1 MSVLVPPGSPI
12 HTSSYRPQQTPIPV
26 SQWTALSSPN
36 LSSTT
41 VYDRVRLRGD
51 YAPLSSRQTVLTAFP
66 LSLPGPLSLTQRG
79 QNRLRRDCAYSDVRL
94 VWQVPGAN
102 PLGPGKPGEGKAPTI
117 LENCELPGLQSL
129 SGNNTG
135 WTTRA
140 FTAQRYKDDYCGP
153 R

>member
-1 MSVLVPPGSPI
+1 MRCYWDASGL
-12 HTSSYRPQQTPIPV
+12 
-26 SQWTALSSPN
+26 
-36 LSSTT
+36 
-41 VYDRVRLRGD
+41 
-51 YAPLSSRQTVLTAFP
+51 
-66 LSLPGPLSLTQRG
+66 
-79 QNRLRRDCAYSDVRL
+79 AYSDVRL

-153 R
+153 MAMPSPPPLLRSVLLGL